1 MRFSKRQR
9 TLGRARHPWSTLAW
23 TAYGI
28 RWLPAVY
35 TRCRH
40 KMATG
45 LLGGPRT
52 SSICEGSSQS
62 TVWLLGPS
70 TTAATV
76 RLRRIIPRSHHPVD
90 LSFLSQHH
98 STALPSPKR
107 YDKRYEEKVLINI
120 DPHQLPTSTWGDT
133 ENGEVGDTR
142 FLISFSIDGEL
153 CLNTSSE
160 ATQSLSNGLGGVSQR

>member
-35 TRCRH
+35 TRCWH
-40 KMATG
+40 KTATG

-76 RLRRIIPRSHHPVD
+76 RLRRVIPRSHHPVD

-107 YDKRYEEKVLINI
+107 YDKRYEEEILKNI
-120 DPHQLPTSTWGDT
+120 RPRQLPRDHEDMGVAPRMRRWGT
-133 ENGEVGDTR
+133 QVHLT
-142 FLISFSIDGEL
+142 SFSIDGE
-153 CLNTSSE
+153 CHSNTF
-160 ATQSLSNGLGGVSQR
+160 

>member
-35 TRCRH
+35 TRCWR
-40 KMATG
+40 KTAKG

-52 SSICEGSSQS
+52 SSICKRSAQS

-76 RLRRIIPRSHHPVD
+76 RLRRVIPDPTTLLTCPFCHNTTLQDERLQSVTTNVTSRS
-90 LSFLSQHH
+90 SK
-98 STALPSPKR
+98 KR
-107 YDKRYEEKVLINI
+107 V
-120 DPHQLPTSTWGDT
+120 
-133 ENGEVGDTR
+133 
-142 FLISFSIDGEL
+142 L
-153 CLNTSSE
+153 CLHQRPTRTWLWPGGCEGGGYKSSH
-160 ATQSLSNGLGGVSQR
+160 QIQY

>member
-35 TRCRH
+35 TRCWH
-40 KMATG
+40 KTAKG

-52 SSICEGSSQS
+52 SSICERSSQS

-70 TTAATV
+70 ATAATV
-76 RLRRIIPRSHHPVD
+76 RLHRVIPDPTTLLPYPFRQNAT
-90 LSFLSQHH
+90 LQHYR
-98 STALPSPKR
+98 LPSVTTDVTRIGSKTIFPHTS
-107 YDKRYEEKVLINI
+107 
-120 DPHQLPTSTWGDT
+120 DPRGHEGAPMRWGT
-133 ENGEVGDTR
+133 QGFSPASVWMVNTPLTPSESHENG
-142 FLISFSIDGEL
+142 F
-153 CLNTSSE
+153 
-160 ATQSLSNGLGGVSQR
+160 

>member
-1 MRFSKRQR
+1 MRFLKRQG

-23 TAYGI
+23 TAYKI

-52 SSICEGSSQS
+52 SSICERSSQS
-62 TVWLLGPS
+62 TVWLLVPS

-76 RLRRIIPRSHHPVD
+76 RLRGIIPRSHHPVA
-90 LSFLSQHH
+90 LPLLSQPH
-98 STALPSPKR
+98 STTLPSAKR
-107 YDKRYEEKVLINI
+107 YDKRYEGKV
-120 DPHQLPTSTWGDT
+120 
-133 ENGEVGDTR
+133 
-142 FLISFSIDGEL
+142 
-153 CLNTSSE
+153 
-160 ATQSLSNGLGGVSQR
+160 